1 MKFDIQLNKCWTMKL
16 KKQMFKRRKR
26 KTSKPGEPHEPELIS
41 QTCNLLS
48 PTLELDQEAQYPTNL
63 ILKKKT
69 KEKKSI

>member
-1 MKFDIQLNKCWTMKL
+1 MLFLKLLKISQKKNLKKMKFDIQLNKSWTMKL

-48 PTLELDQEAQYPTNL
+48 PTLELDQET
-63 ILKKKT
+63 
-69 KEKKSI
+69 

>member
-1 MKFDIQLNKCWTMKL
+1 MLFLKLLKISQKKNLKKMKFDIQLNKCWTMKL

-48 PTLELDQEAQYPTNL
+48 PTLELDQET
-63 ILKKKT
+63 
-69 KEKKSI
+69 

>member
-1 MKFDIQLNKCWTMKL
+1 MLFLKLLKISQKKNFKKMKFDIQLNKSWTMKL

-48 PTLELDQEAQYPTNL
+48 PTLELDQET
-63 ILKKKT
+63 
-69 KEKKSI
+69 

>member
-1 MKFDIQLNKCWTMKL
+1 MLFLKLLKISQKKNFKKMKFDIQLNKCWTMKL

-48 PTLELDQEAQYPTNL
+48 PTLELDQET
-63 ILKKKT
+63 
-69 KEKKSI
+69 